1 MSLVNR
7 LLRAEVRA
15 MLARFRILHYDLE
28 IIIADELFS
37 VVVTAAQQLNANI
50 SILTTC
56 NPKR

>member
-1 MSLVNR
+1 
-7 LLRAEVRA
+7 